1 MPKKQG
7 EKSKTI
13 KVSYTISHLIM
24 VIKDEAT
31 IENYKKVRKH
41 FRAYFKGFSRHNSV
55 AMTEL
60 GTFFGE
66 IEELIF
72 GEAIY

>member
-1 MPKKQG
+1 
-7 EKSKTI
+7 
-13 KVSYTISHLIM
+13 M

-31 IENYKKVRKH
+31 IEDYKKVRKH
-41 FRAYFKGFSRHNSV
+41 FRAYFKGFSSDNSV